1 MIINEGLAKIS
12 IEGVFYNPKMKFCR
26 DLDMILF
33 KSLNSHEYL
42 DALAASGVR
51 GIRAALEADY
61 QPIFNDWNK
70 KAVEVIRK
78 NLELNC
84 INAEVY
90 NKDASS
96 LMRERKFYHID
107 IDPFGSPSEF
117 IDSACFSALKYL
129 SVTAT
134 DTAALCGSATL
145 SGLRKYS
152 AFARKTEYY
161 NEVGIR
167 MLIGKIAREI
177 TKYDKAL
184 EVIACWAKE
193 HYYRVHLKVFRSTS
207 KSGKLYEKIGY
218 LLHCFNCLN
227 RIWFPMN
234 GEIKEKCKCGSKFTL
249 IGPLWIGELQ
259 NKNLIEKAIEIE
271 RSGLRREKILK
282 FFERIKNEIDV
293 PFYYDVHEISRK
305 MKIAPPTMEKIMLE
319 FEREGF
325 KISKTR
331 FSPLSFKTDAKIDDV
346 KKLLLKIS

>member
-161 NEVGIR
+161 IKHPKKPET
-167 MLIGKIAREI
+167 KTTQHIAI
-177 TKYDKAL
+177 S
-184 EVIACWAKE
+184 
-193 HYYRVHLKVFRSTS
+193 YR
-207 KSGKLYEKIGY
+207 
-218 LLHCFNCLN
+218 N
-227 RIWFPMN
+227 
-234 GEIKEKCKCGSKFTL
+234 
-249 IGPLWIGELQ
+249 
-259 NKNLIEKAIEIE
+259 
-271 RSGLRREKILK
+271 
-282 FFERIKNEIDV
+282 
-293 PFYYDVHEISRK
+293 
-305 MKIAPPTMEKIMLE
+305 
-319 FEREGF
+319 
-325 KISKTR
+325 
-331 FSPLSFKTDAKIDDV
+331 
-346 KKLLLKIS
+346 